1 MTEKHFISDERY
13 NPRAKQAEFQ
23 VMIMKTTEELR
34 VRMNEQSEKLEV
46 LKKELENIKNQQRNA
61 ECNN

>member
-1 MTEKHFISDERY
+1 
-13 NPRAKQAEFQ
+13 
-23 VMIMKTTEELR
+23 MIMKTTEDLR